1 MNKRFLVKL
10 SCIFLFA
17 IAFFLPGC
25 RAAEEKIAGNSLKSL
40 SGKAIPVRQMEATVE
55 QLMKEAGVA
64 GLSCAVINDAKIV
77 FVKAFGYKNKKQD
90 ALNDEETI
98 FSAASFS
105 KTVFAYLVLKL
116 AEAGKI
122 DLDKPLGEY
131 LSQPLDEYPKYADL
145 KGDDR
150 HKKISARIALSHQ
163 TGFPNWRF
171 MTEDGKLLF
180 LFDPGARY
188 SYSGEGIA
196 LLQMVV
202 EEITGRGLEELA
214 GELVFGPLGMS
225 RTSYVWKEEFEINH
239 AWPHDEFERPRMKEK
254 RSKAEAA
261 GSMQTTAQDY
271 ARFLEDILQAKNL
284 SRTSVEEMLTPQVVI
299 TSERMFGPGVWRET
313 EANKDIRLSWCLGWG
328 RFDSAHGR
336 AFFHT
341 GHEFGFQN
349 YTVTY
354 ADAGIG
360 VVLLSN
366 SDNFESVAREI
377 VAAVIGPDESPY
389 EWLGYP
395 RFDPTAKKVP
405 PPEPVAIEVE
415 AKILA
420 DYVGDYEIQP
430 GRIFSVKLVEGGLYI
445 SSEKDK
451 WTEILPESETR
462 FFVRDSDYVFTF
474 KKDQGG
480 RVTSVVLSL
489 PGIEIE
495 GKKLK

>member
-1 MNKRFLVKL
+1 MNKRSFIIFSCLV
-10 SCIFLFA
+10 LFA
-17 IAFFLPGC
+17 IAFPLSGC
-25 RAAEEKIAGNSLKSL
+25 RAADEDVAATTLQSLN
-40 SGKAIPVRQMEATVE
+40 GKAIPVPKMEAAVE
-55 QLMKEAGVA
+55 QLLEKAGVA
-64 GLSCAVINDAKIV
+64 GLSCAVINEAKIV
-77 FVKAFGYKNKKQD
+77 YAKAFGFRNKKQETR
-90 ALNDEETI
+90 NDVETV

-105 KTVFAYLVLKL
+105 KTVFTCLVLKL
-116 AEAGKI
+116 AEEGKI
-122 DLDKPLGEY
+122 DLDRPLVEY
-131 LSQPLDEYPKYADL
+131 LRQPLDEYPKYADL

-150 HKKISARIALSHQ
+150 HKKISARIVLSHQ

-171 MTEDGKLLF
+171 LTEKGKLQF

-214 GELVFGPLGMS
+214 REIVFDPLGMT
-225 RTSYVWKEEFEINH
+225 RTSYVWKEEFDNNY
-239 AWPHDEFERPRMKEK
+239 AWPHDEFERPRMKDR
-254 RSKAEAA
+254 RSEAQAA

-271 ARFLEDILQAKNL
+271 ARLLQDILQAKNL
-284 SRTSVEEMLTPQVVI
+284 SRAAVEEMLTPQVAI
-299 TSERMFGPGVWRET
+299 TSERMFGPGNWRET
-313 EANKDIRLSWCLGWG
+313 EANTNIRLSWSLGWG
-328 RFDSAHGR
+328 RFDSQHGR

-349 YTVTY
+349 YAVTY

-377 VAAVIGPDESPY
+377 VAAVIGPEESPFD
-389 EWLGYP
+389 WLGYP
-395 RFDPTAKKVP
+395 HFDPTAKKTP
-405 PPEPVAIEVE
+405 PPEPKAIKVE
-415 AKILA
+415 AGILE

-430 GRIFSVKLVEGGLYI
+430 GRIFTVKLVEGHLYI

-451 WTEILPESETR
+451 WEEILPESETR
-462 FFVRDSDYVFTF
+462 FFVPDSDYVFSF

-480 RVTSVVLSL
+480 RVTGVVLTL
-489 PGIEIE
+489 REIEIE